1 MRHGV
6 FSCAALVL
14 LSASGALAQAA
25 PEAPPAEAPAVTE
38 PVPAAPPPVAA
49 EAPPPA
55 PALVAAPV
63 EVPPAPAEEKKEE
76 PAPPKKLAVGKEGFW
91 KPGVIAQFWAVA
103 THAHEE
109 WTQTT
114 FRVRRLELKWA
125 GEVVKDLVSYTIVI
139 DPMRLLEPSSS
150 TLNVKNADGDT
161 VGTVKVTQPNGA
173 TSIVQDAV
181 ITVQS
186 EYADVSLGQFKIP
199 VSYEALNSVGKLVFP
214 ERSTVARRLG
224 ERRDI
229 GLKVEKKFEYFGYLF
244 AIMNGEGQNRLDT
257 NDQKDLALRLE
268 AYPIEGLTIA
278 GVGYT
283 AVGERNLPNTKERI
297 EGDIRFEKA
306 GFLFQGEYIRGRDR
320 VSETSRVRS
329 HGAYGVLGYTIEK
342 ILQPVVRV
350 GYFDPDMKHSDEK
363 ESDWARM
370 DEQKEYSFGV
380 NYYLLA
386 HEAKFQLAASVFDYD
401 QAPTEVTTILAAQA
415 SF

>member
-6 FSCAALVL
+6 YSCAALVL
-14 LSASGALAQAA
+14 FSASGALAQAA
-25 PEAPPAEAPAVTE
+25 PEAPPAEAPAATE
-38 PVPAAPPPVAA
+38 PAVAAPPPVAA
-49 EAPPPA
+49 EAPLAPA
-55 PALVAAPV
+55 PVAAPV
-63 EVPPAPAEEKKEE
+63 EAPPPPAEEKKEE
-76 PAPPKKLAVGKEGFW
+76 PAPPKKVAVGKEGFW
-91 KPGVIAQFWAVA
+91 KPGVIAQVWAFA

-109 WTQTT
+109 WTQTS
-114 FRVRRLELKWA
+114 FRVRRLELKWS
-125 GEVVKDLVSYTIVI
+125 GEIVKDRIAYTIVI

-150 TLNVKNADGDT
+150 TLNVKDAEGAT

-186 EYADVSLGQFKIP
+186 EYADVSVGQFKIP

-229 GLKVEKKFEYFGYLF
+229 GVKVEKKFEYFGYLF

-297 EGDIRFEKA
+297 EADLRFEKA

-320 VSETSRVRS
+320 VSESSRVRS
-329 HGAYGVLGYTIEK
+329 HGAYGVLGYTIDK
-342 ILQPVVRV
+342 TFQPVVRV
-350 GYFDPDMKHSDEK
+350 GYFDPDMTHSDEK
-363 ESDWARM
+363 ESDWAKL
-370 DEQKEYSFGV
+370 DEQKEYSFGL

-386 HEAKFQLAASVFDYD
+386 HEAKFQLAASVFDYH
-401 QAPTEVTTILAAQA
+401 QAPTEVTTILAAQV